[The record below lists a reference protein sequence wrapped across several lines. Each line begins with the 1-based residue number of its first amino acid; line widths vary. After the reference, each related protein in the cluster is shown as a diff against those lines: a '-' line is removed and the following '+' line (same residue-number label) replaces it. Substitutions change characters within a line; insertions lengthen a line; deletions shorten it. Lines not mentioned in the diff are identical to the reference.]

1 MEFWKLVNKNK
12 HLVIPGLLAFVLLSL
27 HTIIQNVSEL
37 VLIVILG
44 YIFILTVFFIVNFYK
59 NKSLYVYSKEDSD
72 GKLIWKFFY
81 RIMTLFLLLFS
92 TIILMEILK
101 AQKVTLN
108 FQLVYFTMIA
118 VIYLEIIL
126 FYMMS
131 FLKWK
136 SRYLHILLSI
146 GFIAFLN
153 NIHFINLLFGSVGI
167 LFVSQFILS
176 DNFLDYLKNHY
187 SEYDMIT
194 IKRYM
199 KANKTRFLAFA
210 YLITFSG
217 NVIFVIK
224 HMLPREIKDGLKSM
238 ILNAYNWVTRT
249 NISSE
254 FADSFLIN
262 TIILGIIILFYT
274 IIDNF
279 LKGKFK
285 KTKASILKH
294 MRENLQ
300 EKKVGNSHG

>member
-1 MEFWKLVNKNK
+1 M
-12 HLVIPGLLAFVLLSL
+12 
-27 HTIIQNVSEL
+27 
-37 VLIVILG
+37 
-44 YIFILTVFFIVNFYK
+44 
-59 NKSLYVYSKEDSD
+59 
-72 GKLIWKFFY
+72 
-81 RIMTLFLLLFS
+81 
-92 TIILMEILK
+92 
-101 AQKVTLN
+101 
-108 FQLVYFTMIA
+108 
-118 VIYLEIIL
+118 
-126 FYMMS
+126 
-131 FLKWK
+131 
-136 SRYLHILLSI
+136 
-146 GFIAFLN
+146 
-153 NIHFINLLFGSVGI
+153 GI

-224 HMLPREIKDGLKSM
+224 HMLPSEVKYGLKSM

-249 NISSE
+249 NIPSE

-274 IIDNF
+274 FIDNF

-285 KTKASILKH
+285 KKKASILKH